1 MIDLGVSTAVT
12 LTSEYFLRKKIKNEA
27 FHNLVTPTVVF
38 WGLEYVQLRNC
49 GQTIGY
55 KTMGLS
61 LENEDI
67 KNTRLTDKQIL
78 KRMAYR
84 DTLSTFDYFKDREQ
98 FEGNDGSSFPH
109 DRISGTIVK
118 ES

>member
-12 LTSEYFLRKKIKNEA
+12 LTTEYFLRKKIKNEA

-38 WGLEYVQLRNC
+38 WALEYVQLRNC

-55 KTMGLS
+55 KKMGLT
-61 LENEDI
+61 LENKDGDSP
-67 KNTRLTDKQIL
+67 LTDKQIL

-84 DTLSTFDYFKDREQ
+84 DTISTFDYLKDREQ
-98 FEGNDGSSFPH
+98 FEGEHGTSFPH
-109 DRISGTIVK
+109 DRISGTVVK
-118 ES
+118 EI